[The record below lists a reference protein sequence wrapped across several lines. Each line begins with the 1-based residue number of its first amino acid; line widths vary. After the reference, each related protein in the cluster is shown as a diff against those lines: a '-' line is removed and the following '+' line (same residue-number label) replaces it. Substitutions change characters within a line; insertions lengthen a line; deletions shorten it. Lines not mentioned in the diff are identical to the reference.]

1 MALSC
6 QTSISSCIINLD
18 INSKACDAYVKL
30 AVFVK
35 KPFLLTLNVVRRLR
49 ASGVLKQPFF
59 CTGIDRGRHLE
70 NNWLAPTLCPF
81 HCLRLQ
87 EDIDQYHLLH
97 RKLHVHERLLCR
109 LKRQHWTII
118 LYAAVFGMKL
128 IVLILKLEFT
138 SSFSPMRNVY
148 FLWDQTDEYFFMK
161 MHWKCLNARQMLNVF
176 TYIKCSK
183 KA

>member
-59 CTGIDRGRHLE
+59 CTGIDRGRHIE
-70 NNWLAPTLCPF
+70 NN
-81 HCLRLQ
+81 
-87 EDIDQYHLLH
+87 
-97 RKLHVHERLLCR
+97 
-109 LKRQHWTII
+109 
-118 LYAAVFGMKL
+118 
-128 IVLILKLEFT
+128 
-138 SSFSPMRNVY
+138 
-148 FLWDQTDEYFFMK
+148 
-161 MHWKCLNARQMLNVF
+161 
-176 TYIKCSK
+176 
-183 KA
+183 

>member
-1 MALSC
+1 MWCICKVSCPCREALS
-6 QTSISSCIINLD
+6 
-18 INSKACDAYVKL
+18 
-30 AVFVK
+30 
-35 KPFLLTLNVVRRLR
+35 LTLNVVRRLR
-49 ASGVLKQPFF
+49 ASGAPITNVYKLIVLKQTFF
-59 CTGIDRGRHLE
+59 CAGIDRGRHLE

-87 EDIDQYHLLH
+87 EDIDQYHLSH
-97 RKLHVHERLLCR
+97 RKTHVHERLLCR

-128 IVLILKLEFT
+128 IVLILKLAFT

-161 MHWKCLNARQMLNVF
+161 MHWKCLNARQMINVF

-183 KA
+183 RA